1 MKTKLLLLWSS
12 RSPRERVVI
21 YIASVIVTT
30 ILYFWLVQSAEQARV
45 RLNKNVTTLRTQS
58 MQLEQQSAE
67 YLRLRGAPAASVSA
81 TDLRTLVQDQ
91 IDSAGL
97 SRALVKIDAQDANRV
112 QVTFGALPFAD
123 WLEWVRALQSQHAR
137 IDTCRVEALST
148 AGLVSV
154 TATLT
159 RAQPQ

>member
-1 MKTKLLLLWSS
+1 M
-12 RSPRERVVI
+12 
-21 YIASVIVTT
+21 AIVAAIVAT
-30 ILYFWLVQSAEQARV
+30 ILYLWLVQSTGQARAS
-45 RLNKNVTTLRTQS
+45 LNKSVAMLRTQS
-58 MQLEQQSAE
+58 MQLERQSAD
-67 YLRLRGAPAASVSA
+67 YLRLRGTPAASVSA
-81 TDLRTLVQDQ
+81 TDLRTLVQAQ
-91 IDSAGL
+91 IDGAGL

-123 WLEWVRALQSQHAR
+123 WLEWVRALHSQHAR
-137 IDTCRVEALST
+137 IETCRIEALST